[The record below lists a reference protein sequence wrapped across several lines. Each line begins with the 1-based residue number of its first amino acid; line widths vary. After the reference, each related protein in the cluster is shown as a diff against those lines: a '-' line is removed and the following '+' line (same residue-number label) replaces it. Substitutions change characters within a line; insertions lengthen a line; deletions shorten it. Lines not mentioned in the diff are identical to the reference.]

1 MYEDDYEDYYRLKT
15 FTECYLYYL
24 KDGKLMREYGDV
36 FPNIAQNFFDYDE
49 AMDFINT
56 KLCNNNCVFNI
67 LDDEDKDEFYTI
79 LENEYSLD
87 LDKINISKVIML
99 KDFTIQLKT
108 PDNKVTEISKLKE
121 LDLNIVKE
129 MFTKILLNEFSVDK
143 NKEWQNLKTILELY
157 KK

>member
-1 MYEDDYEDYYRLKT
+1 MI
-15 FTECYLYYL
+15 
-24 KDGKLMREYGDV
+24 EYGEV
-36 FPNIAQNFFDYDE
+36 FSNITHNFFDYDE
-49 AMDFINT
+49 AIDFINT

-67 LDDEDKDEFYTI
+67 LDDEDKDDFYTI

-121 LDLNIVKE
+121 LNVNIFKE